1 MLKRITLLLLTLT
14 LVFGGLVTAHALDQ
28 EEVYTALQ
36 EELLRYLNGEEGAM
50 PLDTLATQFNNLG
63 RYKKSPL
70 FGYYTSLLR
79 DAEAGDTSRLELYT
93 RLLRLDADFCAM
105 LPEQGF
111 PTVDEVEAYALG
123 REAQAAG
130 DWPAA
135 IAYYEESIAVLD
147 SVTRV
152 MELLTAEP
160 VLVAEGVV
168 CGDYAI
174 DTYSDRT
181 CVIARYIGQAEQLD
195 IPKVIEEY
203 QVTAIGKRA
212 FDHCLSLISVSI
224 PNSVTSIGDRAFY
237 HCASLTSISIPDS
250 VTSIGDDAFYY
261 CRHLTNISIPKSV
274 TSIGDDAFF
283 HCESLT
289 NIFIPDSVTSIGY
302 GAFSGCRRLT
312 TITIPDSLTSIGE
325 AAFMASSLNSIIISN
340 THPTYEVIDGAL
352 FDKLNKK
359 LIHYPDTY
367 QDDSYTI
374 PEGIQIIGVGAI
386 ANSRSLT
393 SIYIPDSVTFIGDSV
408 FANCDAL
415 TSFTIPDSV
424 TCLGDRVFASCDALT
439 SITLPDSI
447 TSIGDEA
454 FCNCPNLILCVPA
467 NSYAHQYAIDN
478 NIPYTTY

>member
-14 LVFGGLVTAHALDQ
+14 LVFGGLMTAHALDQ

-50 PLDTLATQFNNLG
+50 PLDTLATQFNELG

-105 LPEQGF
+105 LPESGF
-111 PTVDEVEAYALG
+111 PTVDEVEAYSLG

-135 IAYYEESIAVLD
+135 IGYYEESIEVLD

-181 CVIARYIGQAEQLD
+181 CVIARYRGQAPQLD
-195 IPKVIEEY
+195 IPKAIEGY
-203 QVTAIGKRA
+203 RVTAVGASA
-212 FDHCLSLISVSI
+212 FLNCRD
-224 PNSVTSIGDRAFY
+224 
-237 HCASLTSISIPDS
+237 LTSISIPDS
-250 VTSIGDDAFYY
+250 VTSIGDNAFYY
-261 CRHLTNISIPKSV
+261 CWHLTNISIPNSV

-393 SIYIPDSVTFIGDSV
+393 SIYIPDSVTCIGDSV

-415 TSFTIPDSV
+415 TNFTIPDSV

-454 FCNCPNLILCVPA
+454 FCNCPNLTLRVPA
-467 NSYAHQYAIDN
+467 NSYAQQYAIDN

>member
-105 LPEQGF
+105 LPENGF

-135 IAYYEESIAVLD
+135 IGYYEESIAVLD
-147 SVTRV
+147 SLMRV

-181 CVIARYIGQAEQLD
+181 CVIARYIGQAPQLD
-195 IPKVIEEY
+195 IPKVIEGY
-203 QVTAIGKRA
+203 RVTAIGASA
-212 FDHCLSLISVSI
+212 FLNCRD
-224 PNSVTSIGDRAFY
+224 
-237 HCASLTSISIPDS
+237 LTSISIPDS
-250 VTSIGDDAFYY
+250 VTSIGDNAFYY
-261 CRHLTNISIPKSV
+261 CWHLTNISIPKSV

-393 SIYIPDSVTFIGDSV
+393 SIYIPDSVTCIGDSV
-408 FANCDAL
+408 FAMCTVL
-415 TSFTIPDSV
+415 TSVSIPDSV

-454 FCNCPNLILCVPA
+454 FCNCPNLTLRVPA

>member
-105 LPEQGF
+105 LPESGF

-135 IAYYEESIAVLD
+135 IGYYEESIAVLD

-181 CVIARYIGQAEQLD
+181 CVITDYTGSERELVVPEFIDKYHVIKIGDFAFIDCNFLTAVILPDSILAIGDDAFYCCRSLTSINLPNGLTTIGDEPFFYCKNLTTITLPDTLTHMGHNPFNGCVQLTEIIVSPTHSVFSVIDGALFDMTEQKLICYPQGYNAECYTV
-195 IPKVIEEY
+195 PSFTKVIGADAFCNNRKLTSIILPHSVTIIEQSAFANIENLISISLPDSI
-203 QVTAIGKRA
+203 TAIHNYTFRLCG
-212 FDHCLSLISVSI
+212 SLTTITI
-224 PNSVTSIGDRAFY
+224 PNSVTSIGISAFES
-237 HCASLTSISIPDS
+237 CESLTSI
-250 VTSIGDDAFYY
+250 T
-261 CRHLTNISIPKSV
+261 
-274 TSIGDDAFF
+274 
-283 HCESLT
+283 
-289 NIFIPDSVTSIGY
+289 
-302 GAFSGCRRLT
+302 
-312 TITIPDSLTSIGE
+312 
-325 AAFMASSLNSIIISN
+325 
-340 THPTYEVIDGAL
+340 
-352 FDKLNKK
+352 
-359 LIHYPDTY
+359 
-367 QDDSYTI
+367 
-374 PEGIQIIGVGAI
+374 
-386 ANSRSLT
+386 
-393 SIYIPDSVTFIGDSV
+393 IPDSVTFIE
-408 FANCDAL
+408 
-415 TSFTIPDSV
+415 TW
-424 TCLGDRVFASCDALT
+424 
-439 SITLPDSI
+439 
-447 TSIGDEA
+447 A
-454 FCNCPNLILCVPA
+454 FYDCPNLTLRVPA
-467 NSYAHQYAIDN
+467 NSYAHQYAIEN